1 MPKILFYAFVRWR
14 YPKSKYDYKNTMG
27 TVIISLKKDLTK
39 FAYDPSNLQALTP
52 IETQSRYDMYIETF
66 EEIYSNDNF

>member
-1 MPKILFYAFVRWR
+1 MKYIRYSIGKTYLKALSEKTKKMPKILFYAFVRWR

-39 FAYDPSNLQALTP
+39 FA
-52 IETQSRYDMYIETF
+52 
-66 EEIYSNDNF
+66 